1 MIERSTLKSVAER
14 ALDLLAE
21 EHPLG
26 HQASKARRYVLRTRS
41 GTMELMVERNPEAP
55 TNIWMLQDRAAGLI
69 GKSLTPS
76 FSPAGKLYKVH
87 GSDGKMNYG
96 RHSALEKMPE
106 LGRADLVYFA
116 PKDFTELGVI
126 LDYLAGL

>member
-1 MIERSTLKSVAER
+1 MIERSTLKDVAER

-41 GTMELMVERNPEAP
+41 GTMELMIQRDPQSP
-55 TNIWMLQDRAAGLI
+55 INIWMLQDRAAGLI
-69 GKSLTPS
+69 GKTMKPS
-76 FSPAGKLYKVH
+76 FSPSSKLYKVH
-87 GSDGKMNYG
+87 GSGGKLNYG

-106 LGRADLVYFA
+106 LGLADLVYFA
-116 PKDFTELGVI
+116 PKDFTELGII
-126 LDYLAGL
+126 LDYLTGL

>member
-1 MIERSTLKSVAER
+1 
-14 ALDLLAE
+14 
-21 EHPLG
+21 
-26 HQASKARRYVLRTRS
+26 
-41 GTMELMVERNPEAP
+41 
-55 TNIWMLQDRAAGLI
+55 
-69 GKSLTPS
+69 
-76 FSPAGKLYKVH
+76 
-87 GSDGKMNYG
+87 MNYG